1 MAKALAPGR
10 AHHRAL
16 FGFLDA
22 DGWGWAGVKAAVW
35 LIIIILLLGYIPDR
49 AYYFTVGKT
58 IDLGIM
64 FWSPVNLCPAE
75 NGGLPCP
82 PPGGAVEPWQLSP
95 SQLDL
100 PEART
105 GGALAQLGSNV
116 VYAGGSDGAN
126 ATSTTFASKL
136 ANGSFGAWGAGPAM
150 PEARTDA
157 GLAVLNGT
165 AYLIGGAGADGK
177 PTTTVWSLAA
187 DPQSGALG
195 AWTPVQAV
203 TLPEARM
210 GAAVVALSDGIL
222 VAGGAGPDGKPTATV
237 WKSTVDSKGNL
248 GAFQPQAN
256 LVDPVTDAGAAF
268 VGTFVWVY
276 GGSDANGPTGAVQR
290 GTYGAAAAPATIGG
304 SGAGASGAPA
314 STPAASAAPV
324 QAVQQW
330 AVANAVNA
338 PPRTMATAFSANGAL
353 YLLGGDDGHGPQRQL
368 YWAEPDAQGN
378 IPNGWLHL
386 DVTDLGGGL
395 KGAAPLVS
403 GSSVFVVGG
412 TTTQGPIKSSV
423 RASLAPQPPFFQ
435 LGIAGATVPALE
447 IPGEIGQQLGYLAAA
462 GAGTLNFVILIVI
475 GWALAHKPLIRGW
488 WDRRRGRP
496 AL

>member
-1 MAKALAPGR
+1 MAKALAPGHVR
-10 AHHRAL
+10 RRAL

-35 LIIIILLLGYIPDR
+35 LVIMIMLLGYIPDR

-82 PPGGAVEPWQLSP
+82 PPGGSVEPWQLSP

-100 PEART
+100 PAART

-116 VYAGGSDGAN
+116 VYAGGSDGSG
-126 ATSTTFASKL
+126 ATATTFAAKL
-136 ANGSFGAWGAGPAM
+136 ANGSFAAWGAGPAM
-150 PEARTDA
+150 PAARTDA

-165 AYLIGGAGADGK
+165 AYLIGGAGADGQ
-177 PTTTVWSLAA
+177 PTTTIWSLAA
-187 DPQSGALG
+187 DPDSGALQG
-195 AWTPVQAV
+195 WTELKDLS
-203 TLPEARM
+203 LPEARM
-210 GAAVVALSDGIL
+210 GAAVLALSDGIL
-222 VAGGAGPDGKPTATV
+222 VAGGTGPDGKPAASV

-248 GAFQPQAN
+248 GPFVAQAN
-256 LVDPVTDAGAAF
+256 LPDPVTDAGAAF
-268 VGTFVWVY
+268 VGAYVWVY

-290 GTYGAAAAPATIGG
+290 GTYGTVP
-304 SGAGASGAPA
+304 PP
-314 STPAASAAPV
+314 STPAASAGAAAATPAASGAATAQGV
-324 QAVQQW
+324 VQW
-330 AVANAVNA
+330 AVSDAANA
-338 PPRTMATAFSANGAL
+338 PPRTAFSAFDANGTL
-353 YLLGGDDGHGPQRQL
+353 YMVGGDDGHGPQRQL
-368 YWAEPDAQGN
+368 YWAVPDALGN

-386 DVTDLGGGL
+386 DVTDLGSGL

-403 GSSVFVVGG
+403 GSLVFLVGG
-412 TTTQGPIKSSV
+412 TTDQGPIPSSV

-435 LGIAGATVPALE
+435 LGIAGATIPALE

-462 GAGTLNFVILIVI
+462 GAGTLNFVILIAI
-475 GWALAHKPLIRGW
+475 GWAFNHKPTIRAW
-488 WDRRRGRP
+488 WDRRRGRS
-496 AL
+496 AG